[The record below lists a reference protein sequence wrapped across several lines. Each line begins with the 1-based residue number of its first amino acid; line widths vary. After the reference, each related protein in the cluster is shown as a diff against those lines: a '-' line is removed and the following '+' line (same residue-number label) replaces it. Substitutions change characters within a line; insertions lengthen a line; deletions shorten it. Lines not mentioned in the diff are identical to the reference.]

1 MKKGEIIQKHWIKL
15 QIWKSEE
22 KEMEKN
28 SEKNSGKNPRR
39 QRLCSSPSRLD
50 LMAGQKLHF
59 CQRGLCKAKVK
70 SDDKSSNRSDDKNP
84 DKTTTAPKGRFFSD
98 LFGKLQRCEGLGTL
112 EIVVITAVLLA
123 IAMLFR
129 EQITRFAKELMEKV
143 FSGNVLDGLGS

>member
-1 MKKGEIIQKHWIKL
+1 
-15 QIWKSEE
+15 
-22 KEMEKN
+22 MEKN
-28 SEKNSGKNPRR
+28 SEKNLRR
-39 QRLCSSPSRLD
+39 QRLCSNPSWLD
-50 LMAGQKLHF
+50 RMAGQKLDF
-59 CQRGLCKAKVK
+59 CQRGLRKIKVK

-98 LFGKLQRCEGLGTL
+98 LFAKLQRCEGLGTL

-129 EQITRFAKELMEKV
+129 EQITRFARELMEKV

>member
-1 MKKGEIIQKHWIKL
+1 
-15 QIWKSEE
+15 
-22 KEMEKN
+22 MEKN
-28 SEKNSGKNPRR
+28 LEKNSGKNPRR
-39 QRLCSSPSRLD
+39 QRLCSNPSWLDRL
-50 LMAGQKLHF
+50 AGQKLDF
-59 CQRGLCKAKVK
+59 CQRGLRKIKVK
-70 SDDKSSNRSDDKNP
+70 SDDKNP

-98 LFGKLQRCEGLGTL
+98 LFGKLRRCEGLGTL

>member
-1 MKKGEIIQKHWIKL
+1 
-15 QIWKSEE
+15 
-22 KEMEKN
+22 MEKN

-98 LFGKLQRCEGLGTL
+98 LFGKLRSCEGLGTL

>member
-1 MKKGEIIQKHWIKL
+1 
-15 QIWKSEE
+15 
-22 KEMEKN
+22 MEKN

-39 QRLCSSPSRLD
+39 QRLCSSPSHLD

>member
-1 MKKGEIIQKHWIKL
+1 
-15 QIWKSEE
+15 
-22 KEMEKN
+22 MEKN
-28 SEKNSGKNPRR
+28 SEKTPRT
-39 QRLCSSPSRLD
+39 QCLCSSPSRLN

-70 SDDKSSNRSDDKNP
+70 SYDKSSNKSLAKNW
-84 DKTTTAPKGRFFSD
+84 DESTTTPKRRFFSD
-98 LFGKLQRCEGLGTL
+98 LLCKLRRCEGLGTL

-129 EQITRFAKELMEKV
+129 EQITRFARELMEKV